1 MYRLRNYNSS
11 RCAGG
16 CQRLSGRGRGILFRR
31 FRNSLLWNFSV
42 KYLHL
47 QQIFSNFAPE
57 SVVSCQ
63 ETAVDCV
70 NMTAKEN
77 INGGSKGLRG
87 NRSFLATFNALYLAV
102 PDILL
107 THTRTVADLPL
118 KNVRIRARM
127 ACRNPGRQRASHE
140 FPLSAFPCPSVSS
153 GRGK

>member
-1 MYRLRNYNSS
+1 MEQSVFFKCRQYYGWGNPLLR
-11 RCAGG
+11 
-16 CQRLSGRGRGILFRR
+16 
-31 FRNSLLWNFSV
+31 NFSV

-87 NRSFLATFNALYLAV
+87 NRGFLATFNALYLAV

-107 THTRTVADLPL
+107 THTHTHTQAHR
-118 KNVRIRARM
+118 R
-127 ACRNPGRQRASHE
+127 
-140 FPLSAFPCPSVSS
+140 
-153 GRGK
+153 

>member
-1 MYRLRNYNSS
+1 MEQSVFFKMAAVLW
-11 RCAGG
+11 AG
-16 CQRLSGRGRGILFRR
+16 
-31 FRNSLLWNFSV
+31 NPLLWNFSV

-87 NRSFLATFNALYLAV
+87 NRGFLATFNALYLAV

-107 THTRTVADLPL
+107 THTQAHR
-118 KNVRIRARM
+118 R
-127 ACRNPGRQRASHE
+127 
-140 FPLSAFPCPSVSS
+140 
-153 GRGK
+153 

>member
-31 FRNSLLWNFSV
+31 FRNPLLRNFSV

-47 QQIFSNFAPE
+47 QQILPNFAPE

-87 NRSFLATFNALYLAV
+87 NRGFLATFNALYLAV

-107 THTRTVADLPL
+107 THTHTHTHTQAHR
-118 KNVRIRARM
+118 R
-127 ACRNPGRQRASHE
+127 
-140 FPLSAFPCPSVSS
+140 
-153 GRGK
+153 